1 MLCCYEPPGFGGASS
16 QSYDLL
22 LKMRNGGI
30 DASLVNL
37 IDEQDRAFFEY
48 TFGDRLGNP
57 DGADG
62 VYNTTMAGAFADPQ
76 PGLGATIER
85 LSPDVIVAVGYIATV
100 AVKRYQA
107 GRPIIFFVVG
117 GSLAQLMVLDG
128 WATDA
133 ISLARFLHRAGRP
146 PLVEERGERGAVEA
160 ANLIITNSAS
170 LYEQY
175 IAFYPSWAGKIYP
188 RVVWT
193 AEWIA
198 ESTLRYASLAKP
210 FGEREIDMLFIASSW
225 DRRVKNYGL
234 VRRLAREFPHATI
247 HVVGDVVE
255 RIPRVHHHG
264 FLASRTSLFELMG
277 NTRTVVSPSLIDA
290 APGILFQASTLG
302 CNVVASKNC
311 GNWTICNPEL
321 LADPCD
327 AGAFTKCIARSF
339 KAKYQDNMAQFVQ
352 SGSYQD
358 LIETIMV
365 L

>member
-22 LKMRNGGI
+22 LKMRRGGI
-30 DASLVNL
+30 EASLVNL

-48 TFGDRLGNP
+48 TFGSLLGNP

-62 VYNTTMAGAFADPQ
+62 VYNAPMTGAFADPQ
-76 PGLGATIER
+76 PELGKIMER
-85 LSPDVIVAVGYIATV
+85 ESPDVIIAVGYIATV
-100 AVKRYQA
+100 AVKRYQSS
-107 GRPIIFFVVG
+107 RPIIFYAVG

-128 WATDA
+128 WAADA
-133 ISLARFLHRAGRP
+133 ITLARFLHRAGRP
-146 PLVEERGERGAVEA
+146 PLVEERGERKAVEA
-160 ANLIITNSAS
+160 ANLIVANSPA

-175 IAFYPSWAGKIYP
+175 LAFYPSWAGKIYP

-198 ESTLRYASLAKP
+198 ESTLRYTSLAKP

-234 VRRLAREFPHATI
+234 VARLAREFPHATT

-255 RIPRVHHHG
+255 RIPRVNHHG
-264 FLASRTSLFELMG
+264 FLASPASLFTLMG
-277 NTRTVVSPSLIDA
+277 NTRTVVSTSLIDA
-290 APGILFQASTLG
+290 APGVLFQASTMG
-302 CNVVASKNC
+302 CNIVASKNC

-321 LADPCD
+321 LADPYD
-327 AGAFTKCIARSF
+327 AGVFTKCIARSF
-339 KAKYQDNMAQFVQ
+339 KAKYQDNMEEFAQ